1 MNPRLVL
8 AAILLALALILGG
21 VLAVRLTTPPPPPPP
36 QASAEF
42 TLPEPTEAAVQ
53 IRHRVAEGET
63 LSTILDPWGID
74 AHTLRKDA
82 LASYDLSRLR
92 VGKHLSL
99 NVAEGEEEVGELR
112 YEMSEDEELVAIREG
127 PGWVARVERVDW
139 QTRTTRLSFTVE
151 RTLWDAAIGA
161 GLRAADIMELARI
174 FESDV
179 DFNTEV
185 QAGARIDLVVDRL
198 TRADGFEKLGPP
210 LVARF
215 ENAGKT
221 LIATRFVA
229 PGSKPEYLDDEGI
242 RRRGAFL
249 RSPLEFSN
257 VTSGFNKGRYH
268 PILKTRRPHM
278 GTDFGAPT
286 GTPIR
291 SVAKGTVVRAG
302 KAGGHGNYIEI
313 QHDKRYR
320 TSYSH
325 LSRIGVRKGETVSQ
339 GQVIGAVGSTG
350 MSTGPH
356 LHFQLWI
363 DGKLVDPMSA
373 VLPRFERIEEQHMA
387 AFIAERDRLRALLDG
402 GATVLSVD

>member
-1 MNPRLVL
+1 MSLRLVSALLLTALVFIL
-8 AAILLALALILGG
+8 AG
-21 VLAVRLTTPPPPPPP
+21 AVAWRLTVPPPAPIPT
-36 QASAEF
+36 ASAEF
-42 TLPEPTEAAVQ
+42 VLPGPGIAPVR
-53 IRHRVAEGET
+53 IRHKVSTGET

-74 AHTLRKDA
+74 AHSLRKDA
-82 LASYDLSRLR
+82 LAFHDLSRLR
-92 VGKHLSL
+92 VGRQIQLIA
-99 NVAEGEEEVGELR
+99 AEGDSEISELR
-112 YEMSEDEELVAIREG
+112 YEMTEDDELVAVRAG
-127 PGWVARVERVDW
+127 PGWSVRVESASW
-139 QTRTTRLSFTVE
+139 SSRTTTLRFTVE

-161 GLRAADIMELARI
+161 GLRAGDIMELARV
-174 FESDV
+174 FESDI

-185 QAGARIDLVVDRL
+185 QAGARIEMVVDRM
-198 TRADGFEKLGPP
+198 TRDDGFEKLGPP
-210 LVARF
+210 QAARF
-215 ENAGKT
+215 VNGDKT
-221 LIATRFVA
+221 LMATRFQV
-229 PGSKPEYLDDEGI
+229 PGGKAEYLDDEGV

-257 VTSGFNKGRYH
+257 VTSGFNKARFH

-286 GTPIR
+286 GTPVR
-291 SVAKGTVVRAG
+291 SVANGTVVRAG

-325 LSRIGVRKGETVSQ
+325 LSRIGVRKGESVAQ

-363 DGKLVDPMSA
+363 DNKLVDPMSA
-373 VLPRFERIEEQHMA
+373 VLPRFERIEEQHFA
-387 AFIAERDRLRALLDG
+387 AFEAERLRLRALLDG
-402 GATVLSVD
+402 DATPSTD